1 MDPKIQ
7 ERRIEILRA
16 KGRRRL
22 RVVLLI
28 ASLILLAIGGV
39 VITKSSLL
47 DVDEIV
53 IKGADTELETII
65 RNQTNSIIS
74 KPLLE
79 VNSSSAVER
88 IEKIPKVKTVKI
100 SKSFNGTLTIHVT
113 TRMPVIA
120 MNDQDSWILL
130 DDEGRALKRMLELP
144 HGYLVIAGVADVP
157 NVGEWVLEQVL
168 PVIDLALNL
177 PAILAA
183 DISTIEIGDMVE
195 LLLYGEGKVLFGDTK
210 NIDAKV
216 LAAATILSQADLDNL
231 VHIDVRAPKNPVL
244 CRSKECSYPS

>member
-22 RVVLLI
+22 RVVLLV

-39 VITKSSLL
+39 AITKSSLL

-53 IKGADTELETII
+53 IKGADKELETVI
-65 RNQTNSIIS
+65 RNQTSSLIS
-74 KPLLE
+74 EPLLE
-79 VNSSSAVER
+79 VNGRSAIKR
-88 IEKIPKVKTVKI
+88 IEKIPKVKTAKI
-100 SKSFNGTLTIHVT
+100 SKSFNGTLTIHIT
-113 TRMPVIA
+113 TRTPVIA
-120 MNDQDSWILL
+120 MNDQGSWILL

-157 NVGEWVLEQVL
+157 KVGEWAFEQVL

-177 PAILAA
+177 PAILAV
-183 DISTIEIGDMVE
+183 DISTIEIGDTVD
-195 LLLYGEGKVLFGDTK
+195 LLLYGEGKVLFGDAN

-216 LAAATILSQADLDNL
+216 LAAATILRQADLDNL

-244 CRSKECSYPS
+244 CRSKECSYAS